1 MPWIPA
7 TCFLPGFWLER
18 VPAPLSQTY
27 PSGLGLCIFEV
38 PELNFHFLFFNNRYV
53 CVCVCVRAR
62 ARVCVGCSVMS
73 NSGTPWTPPGSSVH
87 RILQAKL
94 LEWVAIPFS
103 RDLPNPRI
111 KPKSPTLQA
120 DSVYN
125 LSYQGGPTATL
136 ICSFFIHFILGC
148 PRSSC

>member
-53 CVCVCVRAR
+53 CVCVCVCAR
-62 ARVCVGCSVMS
+62 VRVCVLVAQSCPTLGPH
-73 NSGTPWTPPGSSVH
+73 GP
-87 RILQAKL
+87 RQAL
-94 LEWVAIPFS
+94 LSIEFS
-103 RDLPNPRI
+103 RQNYW
-111 KPKSPTLQA
+111 S
-120 DSVYN
+120 
-125 LSYQGGPTATL
+125 G
-136 ICSFFIHFILGC
+136 
-148 PRSSC
+148 